1 MIIAEKILNSK
12 SMRSISYA
20 DYMRACRSESVSSQ
34 SGGVKRTDSSGN
46 EIKKEIVESE
56 VEVAASDTPDSDVM
70 LKPSFDLNMASEVP
84 EWLKND
90 LADADFIP
98 IKPKSETLPPEQ
110 QQKSELNSEIK
121 VLKVFLIFC

>member
-1 MIIAEKILNSK
+1 MSCKHWNAMIIAEKILNSK

-34 SGGVKRTDSSGN
+34 PGGVKRTESSGSEMKR
-46 EIKKEIVESE
+46 EIAESP
-56 VEVAASDTPDSDVM
+56 VEVVASNTPDSDVM
-70 LKPSFDLNMASEVP
+70 LKPSFDLNMTSEVP

-98 IKPKSETLPPEQ
+98 IKPKSETQPEQ
-110 QQKSELNSEIK
+110 QQKSELKSEIK
-121 VLKVFLIFC
+121 V